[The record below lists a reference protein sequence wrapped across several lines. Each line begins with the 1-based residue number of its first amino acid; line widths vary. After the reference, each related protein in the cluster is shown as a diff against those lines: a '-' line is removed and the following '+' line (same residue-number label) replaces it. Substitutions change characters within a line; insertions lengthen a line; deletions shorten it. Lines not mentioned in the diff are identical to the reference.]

1 MDSSFT
7 GDSGLWKEGSEDGH
21 LFMGAQ
27 LGNLEWY
34 KIMEA
39 IPLCDII
46 KVYIFMSDTTIIHN
60 SKYYIVQFDDFDRAS

>member
-1 MDSSFT
+1 
-7 GDSGLWKEGSEDGH
+7 
-21 LFMGAQ
+21 MGAQ